1 MNARFT
7 TCVLVLVAS
16 AACNTRVSTS
26 PSPIPPPITLPPVI
40 ESNTVSGLVTSAGSI
55 PVAGA
60 RVFLLDE
67 SGAAVP
73 DVFAVTDATG
83 HYRIERLSKSPF
95 LGTLVGASAITFF
108 ADHAWVSL
116 LPDTRL
122 DFTLD
127 ALTFIVLGDTIR
139 ARISDT
145 MCAGLGYGGGSGAP
159 CQRFALTVPRSGT
172 LTVTL
177 TAANFAFDFDVARP
191 DGTFAVYRALTASPA
206 RVDLLVEAGLTY
218 QLRVVR
224 VGGGSEFELTTA
236 LR

>member
-7 TCVLVLVAS
+7 CVLALVAS
-16 AACNTRVSTS
+16 AACNTRVS
-26 PSPIPPPITLPPVI
+26 PFPDPIPPVNPPPPVI
-40 ESNTVSGLVTSAGSI
+40 ATNAVSGLVTSAGSI

-73 DVFAVTDATG
+73 DVSAVTDAKG
-83 HYRIERLSKSPF
+83 QYRIERLPTSPF
-95 LGTLVGASAITFF
+95 FGTLVGASASAFF

-145 MCAGLGYGGGSGAP
+145 MCAGLGYGGGLGASVSAFRP
-159 CQRFALTVPRSGT
+159 HGAGIGNARS
-172 LTVTL
+172 
-177 TAANFAFDFDVARP
+177 
-191 DGTFAVYRALTASPA
+191 DGWCHGF
-206 RVDLLVEAGLTY
+206 
-218 QLRVVR
+218 LRVR
-224 VGGGSEFELTTA
+224 
-236 LR
+236 LRRRETGRHVCHLQGLRQISCPHRDSRRWRRDVSDPCRCRAAQRAISS